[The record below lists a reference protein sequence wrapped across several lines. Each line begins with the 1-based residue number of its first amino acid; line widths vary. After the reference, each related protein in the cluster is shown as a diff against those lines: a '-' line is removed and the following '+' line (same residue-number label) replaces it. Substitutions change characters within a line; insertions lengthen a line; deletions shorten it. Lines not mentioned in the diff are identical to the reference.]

1 MIKMSI
7 LFSLIGT
14 NPAIESNTFVAHI
27 NNNYIS
33 HEYCQKA
40 IPKNVIQIIKEE
52 FDKTGKSYDWKIA
65 LCIEVENFVKEVFE
79 KFVKKL
85 VSDKI
90 VDSYDNYE
98 LTTILLTQVVDVDKT
113 PTFEESYK
121 KLVGIDKK

>member
-1 MIKMSI
+1 MVGKVFEKYLVKKKLSI
-7 LFSLIGT
+7 NLSLMAKAET
-14 NPAIESNTFVAHI
+14 
-27 NNNYIS
+27 
-33 HEYCQKA
+33 HEKA
-40 IPKNVIQIIKEE
+40 
-52 FDKTGKSYDWKIA
+52 DKK
-65 LCIEVENFVKEVFE
+65 VENFVKEVFE

-98 LTTILLTQVVDVDKT
+98 LTTILLTQVVDVDET